1 MDMPEYGHIPA
12 FTGRSETSMD
22 AALENAARQAIEQF
36 APGARFEV
44 VRQQVVISNPQ
55 VTEYLVVIV
64 PASTD

>member
-1 MDMPEYGHIPA
+1 MSEYGHIPA
-12 FTGRSETSMD
+12 FTGTSDTSMD

-36 APGARFEV
+36 TSGTRFEI

-64 PASTD
+64 PA